1 MYMVMTQYV
10 LNSEADLA
18 DVYDHD
24 TVCFEF
30 RS

>member
-1 MYMVMTQYV
+1 MYTIMTESV
-10 LNSEADLA
+10 LNFEVDLA
-18 DVYDHD
+18 DVYGHD